1 MFSKSKYM
9 MLIGFVLVVLSACS
23 PNKTERTIE
32 EKNPELEVS
41 STFSIPVTFEEGK
54 DGEYILVGE
63 KGKLAFQIGSGL
75 ENETIELSPIRA
87 KQPNKYMWYLWGA
100 DLGNKPFKV
109 IGTNADTEEDL
120 VVVED
125 RVLGAKFNGAD
136 AHTPS
141 LMEFPTAGLWKLDA
155 YIDEELFGSIV
166 VEIK

>member
-63 KGKLAFQIGSGL
+63 KGKLAFQIGSRS
-75 ENETIELSPIRA
+75 ENETIELSPIVA
-87 KQPNKYMWYLWGA
+87 NKPDKYMWYLWGD
-100 DLGNKPFKV
+100 DLTKKPFKV
-109 IGTNADTEEDL
+109 IGTNMDTEEDL

-125 RVLGAKFNGAD
+125 TVLGAELNGAD
-136 AHTPS
+136 AHIPS
-141 LMEFPTAGLWKLDA
+141 LMEFPTVGLWKLDA